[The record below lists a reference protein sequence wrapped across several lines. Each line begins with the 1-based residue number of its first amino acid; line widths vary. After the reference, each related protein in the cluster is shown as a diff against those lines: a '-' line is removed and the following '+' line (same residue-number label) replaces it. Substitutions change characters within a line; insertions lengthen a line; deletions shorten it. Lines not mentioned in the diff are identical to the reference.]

1 MVLNYDFFYYDKKNM
16 QILNNFTSIGLDDI
30 GKANFMNRI
39 DTKFP
44 LRSEVLLKKILPEI
58 IDDYYIVEIQGLRY
72 MEYKTV
78 YFDTPDNWFYTTHHN
93 GKKDRYKVRKRMYVD
108 TQTSFLE
115 VKHKNNK
122 GKTKK
127 KRIEIKTDLFEIF
140 PEEYSFLEK
149 HVPVDPKTLRPTIEN
164 HFHRI
169 TLVRKDM
176 TERCTIDCELG
187 FKDSSCGHE
196 TNHFAMV
203 ELKHEA
209 GAEKSPLQLVL
220 AKYGV
225 KESGFSKYCIGRVLN
240 NQQGIKKN
248 LFNVKIRMLQK
259 RLKNAL

>member
-1 MVLNYDFFYYDKKNM
+1 MDKN
-16 QILNNFTSIGLDDI
+16 ILDKFTGIGLGDI

-44 LRSEVLLKKILPEI
+44 LRSEILFTKILPEI
-58 IDDYYIVEIQGLRY
+58 SDEYYIVEIEGLRY

-78 YFDTPDNWFYTTHHN
+78 YFDTPDNMFYTTHHN

-108 TQTSFLE
+108 TKTSFLE
-115 VKHKNNK
+115 IKHKNNK

-127 KRIEIKTDLFEIF
+127 KRIEIQSDLFQIF
-140 PEEYSFLEK
+140 PDEYDFLSK
-149 HVPVDPKTLRPTIEN
+149 HIPCDPQTLKPTIEN

-176 TERCTIDCELG
+176 GERCTIDCELG
-187 FKDSSCGHE
+187 FRDSSGGHE
-196 TNHFAMV
+196 TDHFAMV

-209 GAEKSPLQLVL
+209 GAPKSPLQKVL

-225 KESGFSKYCIGRVLN
+225 KQSGFSKYCIGRVLN
-240 NQQGIKKN
+240 DQPGIKKN
-248 LFNVKIRMLQK
+248 LFKVKIHMLQK
-259 RLKNAL
+259 RLRNAL